1 MSAPFCSQADCGLW
15 NRQTGL
21 FYDYL
26 CTEPAC
32 PVCEMTGPHVRLMLR
47 GLCSHISADRFYYLA
62 ASQTEILGHL
72 NTKLVFSASWERW
85 ELVEMRDGRDLL
97 AFMLETDGNKNFPLG
112 LQTWQFLGLNCSDPA
127 SNLTTRSLSL
137 HLDLEQPGHFC
148 CDDGSC
154 IDSELVYDEFLDC
167 PDSSDEENI
176 TFILLPDTYS
186 KLWPPVNFVKGHK
199 ELFDIYMKFTVVDI
213 FDINEEEAYFD
224 ISFLLHMRW
233 YDHEL
238 TFLFLKNNFESNY
251 LYEERL
257 DEIWYPKVYFENTL
271 KEIENLGYTAFVSKE
286 SSPLLV
292 GDMDEIHAS
301 EQYPGSGNAVNL
313 LVKMRSRFSCAFD
326 KIRNYPFGTQE
337 CSLKIFLRG
346 AANNLTR
353 IRAEPLVDKGPP
365 DFGQY
370 LVGNWRVASI
380 QEFGI
385 NRNKI
390 QVTTVLRRDSTSIFL
405 GKY

>member
-1 MSAPFCSQADCGLW
+1 M
-15 NRQTGL
+15 
-21 FYDYL
+21 Y
-26 CTEPAC
+26 
-32 PVCEMTGPHVRLMLR
+32 
-47 GLCSHISADRFYYLA
+47 
-62 ASQTEILGHL
+62 
-72 NTKLVFSASWERW
+72 
-85 ELVEMRDGRDLL
+85 
-97 AFMLETDGNKNFPLG
+97 
-112 LQTWQFLGLNCSDPA
+112 
-127 SNLTTRSLSL
+127 
-137 HLDLEQPGHFC
+137 EQ
-148 CDDGSC
+148 
-154 IDSELVYDEFLDC
+154 
-167 PDSSDEENI
+167 
-176 TFILLPDTYS
+176 
-186 KLWPPVNFVKGHK
+186 
-199 ELFDIYMKFTVVDI
+199 
-213 FDINEEEAYFD
+213 
-224 ISFLLHMRW
+224 
-233 YDHEL
+233 
-238 TFLFLKNNFESNY
+238 
-251 LYEERL
+251 RL
-257 DEIWYPKVYFENTL
+257 DEIWYPKVLFENTL
-271 KEIENLGYTAFVSKE
+271 TEIENLGYTAFVSKE
-286 SSPLLV
+286 SLPLLV

-370 LVGNWRVASI
+370 LVRNWRVASI